1 MASKLLINE
10 FMFNPSV
17 PGDPDEFIEVKG
29 DASTDYSA
37 WSLIVVDG
45 DGSVAGKID
54 NVFTLGTTNSDGYWV
69 TPFQT
74 NVLQNGTQTV
84 LLVKDFTGK
93 VGDDLDTANGGTFT
107 STPWSEIGDA
117 IAVSDGGKGD
127 PTYAGAPVLTGSII
141 SGASRIPDGT
151 DTDST
156 SDWVADDPS
165 LSGIAGYGTTAAA
178 GTVLVTPGA
187 ANAGTSPGGKPA
199 GRPGGSTGGS
209 GGAHTGG
216 SGTGGTGTGSGSDTG
231 GTGTG
236 GSGTGSDTTTPQ
248 DLTVQQINGTG
259 YYSPYANTSVM
270 TTGVVT
276 AVDTNGSIGFWI
288 QQTNADKNTVGS
300 TGIFIYAG
308 KTATLPTV
316 GETVS
321 VTGTVTNYSG
331 TSWSKSLTLPEINLV
346 SYTDT
351 GAAYVNVIPAVV
363 GQGGLTV
370 PAASYLGDMSQA
382 IDLNK
387 STASLSPDTN
397 ALDFYRN
404 LIGQV
409 ITIHDAVAVGA
420 TASNATWV
428 VPDGGNG
435 LLTPTGALQET
446 ADSVNTQRIELYYD
460 SGVTPGSAISAEVGD
475 KLGDITGVLTY
486 YNGVYE
492 LVPTTQVTVLHT
504 DTPAP
509 VTSLHKDDQNLLVS
523 DYNIE
528 NFNALD
534 PANADRLKQV
544 AQIIVNNLDS
554 PDVLAL
560 QEIQDDSGTT
570 NDGTVS
576 ASQNLAAIV
585 KAIADAGGPTYSWA
599 QVDPTNN
606 ASGGVSGGNIRSV
619 YLYNPDRVTLAAPV
633 TTIGDEELASGTF
646 KNTRLP
652 LVGTFE
658 FNGQTVTLLN
668 VHLSS
673 QAGSSELYGA
683 TQPPVNHGG
692 TTATVNNRIAQ
703 AQYITNYVNGV
714 LANDPT
720 AKIGILG
727 DFNDTEWSD
736 AQKVYTNSG
745 LTDMSSTE
753 AASNRYTYIF
763 EGNAESLDHT
773 IGSSAFASAGQF
785 ETIHVNTGSL
795 TGESDHD
802 PSVTLLEMTD
812 YSATNGAALSNVS
825 LTSGQTAAVH
835 SGSTASGIT
844 VGSGSRLAL
853 YAGSAA
859 SGISLASGAKI
870 DLPELAW
877 SSDATT
883 TLTDAS
889 TLQVTSGSN
898 TYTISLNGA
907 YDADFFSLA
916 ADGSGGTMLLAEGTP
931 CYCRGT
937 LILTDRGEVPVETLR
952 IGDLIQTATNGL
964 RPIRWIGRRSY
975 SGTFANGNRDI
986 LPVVFR
992 SGALGKGLPHQDL
1005 SVSPLHAM
1013 YLDGVLVPAVLL
1025 VNDSTILQAECM
1037 DEVAYFHVELEH
1049 HDIIIANGTQSET
1062 FVDDNSRGMFHN
1074 AGEYDVLYPDAD
1086 AVAAR
1091 YCAPRVEEGA
1101 QLEAIRNRLNPAS
1114 RKTTALA
1121 PLQGYVDVASHS
1133 HVAGW
1138 ARVPGSDG
1146 PVRLQIIDNG
1156 LVLGEVLANLERGDI
1171 GTACGFHFDI
1181 PGGLSSLE
1189 RHVLEVRRADDHTP
1203 LGHSPWMMDLAE
1215 PKARQAIV
1223 ASTPVT
1229 PMDGCVDIATRNR
1242 IAGWVFSPATPNEAV
1257 SLQIVDNGIVLAS
1270 VVANGRRPDVARTGR
1285 PMLCGFDVLLPGGLS
1300 PMTRHVLEI
1309 RRSSDGAL
1317 LGEPQILEP
1326 ARTFDA
1332 DMTRSIARAVAAAAD
1347 DQDGDQVLSFL
1358 LAQVEKLRQARS
1370 DAASGMAAATLGAAM
1385 RRRGMATQDS
1395 VMRKRALVIDG
1406 QHPDAK
1412 RDAGSQAILSHMTAL
1427 EALGYDVCFI
1437 AADQMDRTSTLDALP
1452 GATVLGQPFFA
1463 SVEDVLRRQANSFDV
1478 VYLHREDIATR
1489 YMALVRRHQGKARVL
1504 YSVADLHFLRL
1515 ARQAAVQGRPEL
1527 MAQANR
1533 TRVAEYR
1540 AALQADAVLT
1550 HSEAEAAQLRKDLP
1564 QANVHVVPWAIPAQT
1579 GHADGRN
1586 GVVFVGNYAH
1596 APNADAARWLV
1607 DEIMPAVWAADPS
1620 ICCTLVGA
1628 DMPQSIHALADERI
1642 RVLGHVQDLGA
1653 VLAAHRLSVA
1663 PLRFGAGI
1671 KGKVIESLASG
1682 LPCVMTP
1689 VAAEGLSLPGAL
1701 ADLVQADATALAER
1715 IVALHNAGDV
1725 SGLVE
1730 AGQAFAD
1737 HSFSA
1742 EAVTSALEQ
1751 ALSCKPALRA
1761 AV

>member
-1 MASKLLINE
+1 MTSKLLINE

-17 PGDPDEFIEVKG
+17 SGDPDEFIEVKG
-29 DASTDYSA
+29 DADTDYSA

-45 DGSVAGKID
+45 DGTAAGKID
-54 NVFTLGTTNSDGYWV
+54 NVFTVGVTNSDGYWV

-74 NVLQNGTQTV
+74 NALQNGTQTV

-93 VGDDLDTANGGTFT
+93 AGDDLDTANAGTFT
-107 STPWSEIGDA
+107 STPWSEIGDT

-141 SGASRIPDGT
+141 DGASRIPDGT

-156 SDWVADDPS
+156 LDWVADDPS
-165 LSGIAGYGTTAAA
+165 LAGIDGYGTVAAA
-178 GTVLVTPGA
+178 GTVLATPGA
-187 ANAGTSPGGKPA
+187 ANDDTSS
-199 GRPGGSTGGS
+199 GGSTGGD
-209 GGAHTGG
+209 TGG
-216 SGTGGTGTGSGSDTG
+216 SGSD
-231 GTGTG
+231 TG

-248 DLTVQQINGTG
+248 DLTIQQINGTG
-259 YYSPYANTSVM
+259 YYSPYANASVM

-276 AVDTNGSIGFWI
+276 AVDTNGSLGFWI
-288 QQTNADKNTVGS
+288 QQSNPDKNTVGS
-300 TGIFIYAG
+300 SGIFIYAG

-351 GAAYVNVIPAVV
+351 GAAYVNTTPVVV

-370 PAASYLGDMSQA
+370 PAASYLGDLTQA
-382 IDLNK
+382 INLNT

-428 VPDGGNG
+428 VPDGGDG

-446 ADSVNTQRIELYYD
+446 ANSVNTQRVELYYD

-534 PANADRLKQV
+534 PANADRLTQL
-544 AQIIVNNLDS
+544 AQIITGNLDS

-560 QEIQDDSGTT
+560 QEVQDDSGTT

-585 KAIADAGGPTYSWA
+585 KAIVDAGGPTYSWA
-599 QVDPTNN
+599 EVDPTNN

-619 YLYNPDRVTLAAPV
+619 FLYNPERVSLAAPV

-658 FNGQTVTLLN
+658 FNGQTVTLVN

-692 TTATVNNRIAQ
+692 TTDTVNNRIAQ
-703 AQYITNYVNGV
+703 AQYITNYVNG
-714 LANDPT
+714 LLTSDPT
-720 AKIGILG
+720 AKVGILG

-736 AQKVYTNSG
+736 AQQVYANAG
-745 LTDMSSTE
+745 LTDMSTTE
-753 AASNRYTYIF
+753 DPSNRYTYIF

-773 IGSSAFASAGQF
+773 IGSADFANAGKF

-802 PSVTLLEMTD
+802 PSVTLLAMTD
-812 YSATNGAALSNVS
+812 YNATNGAALSDIA
-825 LTSGQTAAVH
+825 LASGKTAAVH
-835 SGSTASGIT
+835 SGSTASNIS
-844 VGSGSRLAL
+844 VGNGSRLAL
-853 YAGSAA
+853 YSGSTANNIA
-859 SGISLASGAKI
+859 LASGAKI

-877 SSDATT
+877 SSNATT
-883 TLTDAS
+883 TLTDPS
-889 TLQVTSGSN
+889 TLQITNGTS
-898 TYTISLNGA
+898 TYTIGLDGA

-916 ADGSGGTMLLAEGTP
+916 SDSSGGTMLLAEGTP

-937 LILTDRGEVPVETLR
+937 LILTDRGEVPVESLQ
-952 IGDLIQTATNGL
+952 IGDLVQTGTNGL

-992 SGALGKGLPHQDL
+992 RGSLGDGLPHQDL

-1013 YLDGVLVPAVLL
+1013 YLEGVLVPAVLL
-1025 VNDSTILQAECM
+1025 VNGSTILQAERM
-1037 DEVAYFHVELEH
+1037 DEVAYFHIELEQ

-1062 FVDDNSRGMFHN
+1062 FVDDHSRGMFHN
-1074 AGEYDVLYPDAD
+1074 AGEYDVLYPDATP
-1086 AVAAR
+1086 VAAL

-1101 QLEAIRNRLNPAS
+1101 QLEAIRSRLNPAR
-1114 RKTTALA
+1114 RKTATFT
-1121 PLQGYVDVASHS
+1121 PLEGYLDAATHS
-1133 HVAGW
+1133 YVRGW
-1138 ARVPGSDG
+1138 ARVPGSDR
-1146 PVRLQIIDNG
+1146 PVRLQIVDNG
-1156 LVLGEVLANLERGDI
+1156 VVLGEVLANQSRADLGGD
-1171 GTACGFHFDI
+1171 CGFRFDI
-1181 PGGLSSLE
+1181 PGGLSPLE
-1189 RHVLEVRRADDHTP
+1189 RHVLEVRRTDDHAA
-1203 LGHSPWMMDLAE
+1203 LGHVPWMMDQAE
-1215 PKARQAIV
+1215 EKPRQAIM
-1223 ASTPVT
+1223 ASTPVV
-1229 PMDGCVDIATRNR
+1229 PMDGCVDSVTRNR
-1242 IAGWVFSPATPNEAV
+1242 ITGWVCTPTMPDEAV
-1257 SLQIVDNGIVLAS
+1257 TLQIVDNGVPLAT

-1317 LGEPQILEP
+1317 LGEPQVLE
-1326 ARTFDA
+1326 AADAFDA
-1332 DMTRSIARAVAAAAD
+1332 DMTRSIARAVAAAAE
-1347 DQDGDQVLSFL
+1347 DQTGDQVLSFL
-1358 LAQVEKLRQARS
+1358 LAQVEKLRQIHAEATSGTTQAAVGTAR
-1370 DAASGMAAATLGAAM
+1370 
-1385 RRRGMATQDS
+1385 RRRGMATPASIQ
-1395 VMRKRALVIDG
+1395 RRRALVIDG
-1406 QHPDAK
+1406 QYPMAK
-1412 RDAGSQAILSHMTAL
+1412 RDAGSQAVLSHMAAL
-1427 EALGYDVCFI
+1427 EALGYEVSFV
-1437 AADQMDRTSTLDALP
+1437 AADQMDRVSALDSLP
-1452 GATVLGQPFFA
+1452 DVNVLGQPFFA

-1489 YMALVRRHQGKARVL
+1489 YMALVRRNQRKARVL

-1515 ARQAAVQGRPEL
+1515 ARQAAVQDRPEL
-1527 MAQANR
+1527 MAQANQM
-1533 TRVAEYR
+1533 RVAEYR

-1550 HSEAEAAQLRKDLP
+1550 HSEAEAEQLRRNLP
-1564 QANVHVVPWAIPAQT
+1564 QASVHVVPWAIPAQT
-1579 GHADGRN
+1579 GPSVDRS

-1607 DEIMPAVWAADPS
+1607 EKIMPAVWAADPT
-1620 ICCTLVGA
+1620 IGCTLVGA
-1628 DMPQSIHALADERI
+1628 DMPESIQALADDRI
-1642 RVLGHVQDLGA
+1642 QVLGHVQDLGA

-1689 VAAEGLSLPGAL
+1689 VAAEGLAL
-1701 ADLVQADATALAER
+1701 TSELQELVQAEAADLADR
-1715 IVALHNAGDV
+1715 IVTLHNAADL
-1725 SGLVE
+1725 SGLVKTGQVY
-1730 AGQAFAD
+1730 AGKT
-1737 HSFSA
+1737 FST
-1742 EAVTSALEQ
+1742 EAVTTALEQ
-1751 ALSCKPALRA
+1751 ALTDRSALQTA
-1761 AV
+1761 I

>member
-1 MASKLLINE
+1 MTSKLLINE

-45 DGSVAGKID
+45 DGTAAGKID
-54 NVFTLGTTNSDGYWV
+54 NVFTIGSTNSDGYWV

-74 NVLQNGTQTV
+74 NALQNGTQTV

-93 VGDDLDTANGGTFT
+93 VGDDLDTANAGTFT
-107 STPWSEIGDA
+107 STPWSEIGDT

-141 SGASRIPDGT
+141 NGASRLPDGT

-165 LSGIAGYGTTAAA
+165 LSGIEGYGTVAAA

-187 ANAGTSPGGKPA
+187 ANDGTSS
-199 GRPGGSTGGS
+199 GGSTGGS
-209 GGAHTGG
+209 GGSDTGGGSGTGG
-216 SGTGGTGTGSGSDTG
+216 SGTGGSDTG
-231 GTGTG
+231 GS
-236 GSGTGSDTTTPQ
+236 GSGSDTTTPQ
-248 DLTVQQINGTG
+248 DLTIQQINGTG
-259 YYSPYANTSVM
+259 YYSPYANASVM

-288 QQTNADKNTVGS
+288 QQTNPDKNTVGS
-300 TGIFIYAG
+300 AGIFIYAG

-351 GAAYVNVIPAVV
+351 GAAYVNVTPPVI

-370 PAASYLGDMSQA
+370 PAASYLGDLTQA

-387 STASLSPDTN
+387 STASISPDSN

-409 ITIHDAVAVGA
+409 VTIHNAVAVGT
-420 TASNATWV
+420 TAYNATWV

-460 SGVTPGSAISAEVGD
+460 SGVTPGSAINAEVGD

-544 AQIIVNNLDS
+544 AQIITGNLDS

-560 QEIQDDSGTT
+560 QEVQDDSGTT

-576 ASQNLAAIV
+576 AEQNLAAIV

-599 QVDPTNN
+599 EVDPTNN
-606 ASGGVSGGNIRSV
+606 AWGGVSGGNIRSV
-619 YLYNPDRVTLAAPV
+619 YLYNPERVSLTAPV
-633 TTIGDEELASGTF
+633 TTIGEEELASGTF

-652 LVGTFE
+652 LIGTFE
-658 FNGQTVTLLN
+658 FNGQTVTLVN

-703 AQYITNYVNGV
+703 AQYITNYVNGL
-714 LANDPT
+714 LAKDPT
-720 AKIGILG
+720 AKVGILG

-736 AQKVYTNSG
+736 AQKVYANAG
-745 LTDMSSTE
+745 LTDMSTKE
-753 AASNRYTYIF
+753 DPSNRYTYIF

-773 IGSSAFASAGQF
+773 IGSTDFANAGQF
-785 ETIHVNTGSL
+785 ETVHVNTGSL
-795 TGESDHD
+795 TPESDHD
-802 PSVTLLEMTD
+802 PSLTLLEMTD
-812 YSATNGAALSNVS
+812 YSATNGAALSNVA
-825 LTSGQTAAVH
+825 LASGKTAAVH
-835 SGSTASGIT
+835 SGSTASGVS
-844 VGSGSRLAL
+844 VGDGGRLAL
-853 YAGSAA
+853 YAGSTA
-859 SGISLASGAKI
+859 SNISLASGAKI

-877 SSDATT
+877 SSNATT
-883 TLTDAS
+883 TLTDPS
-889 TLQVTSGSN
+889 TLQVTSGTS

-916 ADGSGGTMLLAEGTP
+916 SDGSGGTMLLAEGTP

-937 LILTDRGEVPVETLR
+937 LILTDRGEVHVETLR
-952 IGDLIQTATNGL
+952 IGDLVQTATNGL

-975 SGTFANGNRDI
+975 SGTFANGNHDI
-986 LPVVFR
+986 MPVIFR
-992 SGALGKGLPHQDL
+992 QGSLGSALPHQDL

-1025 VNDSTILQAECM
+1025 VNGSTIVQAERM
-1037 DEVAYFHVELEH
+1037 DEVAYFHIELEH

-1074 AGEYDVLYPDAD
+1074 AGEYDVLYPDA
-1086 AVAAR
+1086 AMAPAR

-1101 QLEAIRNRLNPAS
+1101 QLESLRSRLNPAAS
-1114 RKTTALA
+1114 GTKAPAA
-1121 PLQGYVDVASHS
+1121 PLEGYLDVATHTQ
-1133 HVAGW
+1133 VKGW
-1138 ARVPGSDG
+1138 ARIPGSDR
-1146 PVRLQIIDNG
+1146 PVRLQIVDNG
-1156 LVLGEVLANLERGDI
+1156 MVLGEMLADRLREDLGS
-1171 GTACGFHFDI
+1171 ACGFHFDI
-1181 PGGLSSLE
+1181 PGGLSALE
-1189 RHVLEVRRADDHTP
+1189 RHVLEVRRADDHAP
-1203 LGHSPWMMDLAE
+1203 LSHCPWMMDQAE
-1215 PKARQAIV
+1215 QKPRHAII

-1229 PMDGCVDIATRNR
+1229 PMDGCIDIATRSR
-1242 IAGWVFSPATPNEAV
+1242 ISGWVCNPAMPHQAV
-1257 SLQIVDNGIVLAS
+1257 TLQIVDNGVVLAS

-1300 PMTRHVLEI
+1300 PLTRHVLEI
-1309 RRSSDGAL
+1309 RRVCDGAL
-1317 LGEPQILEP
+1317 LGEPQIIEP
-1326 ARTFDA
+1326 ANAFDA
-1332 DMTRSIARAVAAAAD
+1332 DMTQSVARAVTAAAN

-1358 LAQVEKLRQARS
+1358 LAQVEKLRQARA
-1370 DAASGMAAATLGAAM
+1370 DAASGTAKATLGAAR
-1385 RRRGMATQDS
+1385 RRRGMVTLAP
-1395 VMRKRALVIDG
+1395 VERKRALVIDG

-1412 RDAGSQAILSHMTAL
+1412 RDAGSQAVLSHMAAL
-1427 EALGYDVCFI
+1427 EALGYEVCFV
-1437 AADQMDRTSTLDALP
+1437 AADQMNQASTLTTLP
-1452 GATVLGQPFFA
+1452 GATVLGLPLFA

-1489 YMALVRRHQGKARVL
+1489 YMALVRRNQRRARVL

-1515 ARQAAVQGRPEL
+1515 ARQAAIQGRPEL
-1527 MAQANR
+1527 MAQANQMR
-1533 TRVAEYR
+1533 IAEYR

-1550 HSEAEAAQLRKDLP
+1550 HSEAEASRLRQDLP
-1564 QANVHVVPWAIPAQT
+1564 QASVHVVPWAIPAQT
-1579 GHADGRN
+1579 GHAVRRS

-1607 DEIMPAVWAADPS
+1607 NEIMPAVWAADPT
-1620 ICCTLVGA
+1620 IGCTLIGA
-1628 DMPQSIHALADERI
+1628 DMPESLQALADDRI

-1653 VLAAHRLSVA
+1653 ILAAHRLSVA

-1689 VAAEGLSLPGAL
+1689 VAAEGLALPGELQGLVHSDTASL
-1701 ADLVQADATALAER
+1701 AHQ
-1715 IVALHNAGDV
+1715 IVTLHNTTDLSA
-1725 SGLVE
+1725 LVK
-1730 AGQAFAD
+1730 AGQTYATRAF
-1737 HSFSA
+1737 SS
-1742 EAVTSALEQ
+1742 EAVTTALEQ
-1751 ALSCKPALRA
+1751 ALACKVVLQT